1 MLNPLTAVSDFGG
14 FPDLPELP
22 EGGESMW
29 KTITEGVG
37 QFITG
42 VFTPVLNAVADS
54 EVALAFLA
62 VSFFFLGIRGV
73 RRTISAFGRGR

>member
-1 MLNPLTAVSDFGG
+1 MLNPLTFAASVGG
-14 FPDLPELP
+14 DQIMLPS
-22 EGGESMW
+22 GGESMW

-37 QFITG
+37 DFITG
-42 VFTPVLNAVADS
+42 VFTPVMNVVATS
-54 EVALAFLA
+54 EIALAFLS

>member
-1 MLNPLTAVSDFGG
+1 MLNPLTFAAASGG
-14 FPDLPELP
+14 DQIMLPL
-22 EGGESMW
+22 GGESMW